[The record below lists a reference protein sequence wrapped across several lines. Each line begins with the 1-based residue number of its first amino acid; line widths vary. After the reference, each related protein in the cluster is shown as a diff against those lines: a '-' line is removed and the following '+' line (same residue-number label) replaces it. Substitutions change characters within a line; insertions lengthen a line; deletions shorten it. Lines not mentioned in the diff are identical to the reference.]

1 MRDFPAGVV
10 AVALAAGSACAA
22 PVQAQDRLTEVDQ
35 RLAALAR
42 GDTARAVAVLEDADR
57 AAPDEPT
64 TLRLLGTAYA
74 FDRQY
79 DRAIAVLTRAR
90 ALAPRDQ
97 DIALALARAYLWS
110 GQTKQAA
117 AIARE
122 IDTVEPANPELPAL
136 VRSIETSRHA
146 PGGGSSSSAYIGHS
160 LSRVKSAGGRRTW
173 NQTTLGVV
181 ATAAQD
187 LKVTAEVVREVRAS
201 VVDTGLQGR
210 IDRRLGRAGNV
221 YLSGSATPKPDF
233 RSRWSL
239 GAGGEAA
246 VHPWLSVSLDARYA
260 AYTAANTTAVSPG
273 LRLQRPDNALAVS
286 VQSINLWTGHRTYRA
301 GWATR
306 AEAQA
311 SHTMR
316 LLAGVANYPDTESGV
331 TRRVRSAFAGGILEL
346 GNHAI
351 LRLTLEHERRTRSYT
366 RNGAAVGVSIRF

>member
-1 MRDFPAGVV
+1 MRDFATAVV
-10 AVALAAGSACAA
+10 AVVLAAGGACAA
-22 PVQAQDRLTEVDQ
+22 PAQAQERLSNVERGRT
-35 RLAALAR
+35 ALAR
-42 GDTARAVAVLEDADR
+42 GDFARAVAVLEDADR
-57 AAPDEPT
+57 EAPDEPT

-74 FDRQY
+74 VGRQY

-110 GQTKQAA
+110 GQTKLAS
-117 AIARE
+117 AIADE
-122 IDTVEPANPELPAL
+122 IDTDEPANPELPAL

-146 PGGGSSSSAYIGHS
+146 PEGGSPSSAYIGHA

-181 ATAAQD
+181 GNAARD
-187 LKVTAEVVREVRAS
+187 LKVTAEVVREVRAP
-201 VVDTGLQGR
+201 VVDTGILGR
-210 IDRRLGRAGNV
+210 IDRRLGRVGNL
-221 YLSGSATPKPDF
+221 YLAGSATPRPDF

-260 AYTAANTTAVSPG
+260 AYVAASTTAVSPG

-286 VQSINLWTGHRTYRA
+286 VQSINLWTGSKTYRA

-316 LLAGVANYPDTESGV
+316 LLAGVASYPDTEGGI
-331 TRRVRSAFAGGILEL
+331 TRRVRSSFASGILEL
-346 GNHAI
+346 GDDAT
-351 LRLTLEHERRTRSYT
+351 LRVTFEHERRRQSYT
-366 RNGAAVGVSIRF
+366 RNGAAIGVSIRF